1 MGLFVLT
8 LILVLQDWLTRHPTL
23 LTWLRNGFLVYTAV
37 FIGWYALAQLSI
49 VNVFT
54 FIHSFV
60 RGFSWENFLIEPT
73 MFLLWGFVA
82 VTILLWGR
90 GVYCGWLCP
99 FGAMQELIFR
109 IGERLRLP
117 TFEFPEVVH
126 ERLWAIKYII
136 LLGLFALSMQ
146 SLSLAERYA
155 EVEPFKTAV
164 TMRFQREWSYVFYAG
179 GLLLLAAFN
188 RKFYCRYLCPLGA
201 ALTFPSKFRIFEW
214 LRRRKEC
221 GRPCQIC
228 RQECEVRAI
237 RSTGEINAN
246 ECHYCLD
253 CQVTYWNDQKCPP
266 LAEKRRKRE
275 RHSRLASKTIAT
287 SDKPSAPSST

>member
-1 MGLFVLT
+1 
-8 LILVLQDWLTRHPTL
+8 
-23 LTWLRNGFLVYTAV
+23 
-37 FIGWYALAQLSI
+37 
-49 VNVFT
+49 
-54 FIHSFV
+54 
-60 RGFSWENFLIEPT
+60 
-73 MFLLWGFVA
+73 
-82 VTILLWGR
+82 
-90 GVYCGWLCP
+90 
-99 FGAMQELIFR
+99 
-109 IGERLRLP
+109 
-117 TFEFPEVVH
+117 
-126 ERLWAIKYII
+126 